1 MNKSLL
7 LLILL
12 FLVSGVINGQ
22 LKVRKSYYPDGKVYS
37 RESFVDGI
45 YEGKS
50 QWFYPNGNL
59 KTEKEFSQGKL
70 NGWLRYYYETGI
82 IKEEHHVTDGVLD
95 GLSNYYYENGGL
107 KESRNYR
114 DGILISR
121 HLVEYD
127 STYQV
132 DLKVQSVVEKKEK
145 NKYEGEFLCDADIC
159 PEPVGGMEAIEK
171 KLVYPEHAKLYG
183 LEGDVL
189 VVAKIDEK
197 GNVTDVKIAR
207 GIGLGCDE
215 AAKKAVLSTKFIPAQ
230 NNGKVISSEVAF
242 KVKFHLS
249 EKPQF
254 VSHSSP
260 IKNKTEKEDLK
271 KYLTPK
277 IKSDTVKTMESE
289 VNGNKK
295 LTYISCEIEKCPKPK
310 GGLEAILNK
319 LNYPLLAKRL
329 KIEGKVIIEAEIDEF
344 GFVLDAKIF
353 EGIGYGCDEA
363 AEIAILKTEFIPG
376 ESNGKPVQ
384 TKIQISI
391 PFILPENKN

>member
-12 FLVSGVINGQ
+12 FLVSGVTNGQ

-50 QWFYPNGNL
+50 QWFYPSGNL
-59 KTEKEFSQGKL
+59 KMEKEFSQGKL

-82 IKEEHHVTDGVLD
+82 IKEEHHVADGVLD

-159 PEPVGGMEAIEK
+159 PEPVGGLKAIEE

-189 VVAKIDEK
+189 IVAKIDK
-197 GNVTDVKIAR
+197 RGNVIDVKVAK

-215 AAKKAVLSTKFIPAQ
+215 EAKKAVMATKFIPAQ
-230 NNGKVISSEVAF
+230 KNGKVISSEVAF
-242 KVKFHLS
+242 KVKFRLKD
-249 EKPQF
+249 KPQF
-254 VSHSSP
+254 VSHSAP
-260 IKNKTEKEDLK
+260 IKAKSAGEDLK
-271 KYLTPK
+271 KYLSVK
-277 IKSDTVKTMESE
+277 IKKDSTINYNGEVKR
-289 VNGNKK
+289 NKK
-295 LTYISCEIEKCPKPK
+295 LTYISCDIDKCPEPK
-310 GGLEAILNK
+310 GGLEAILQN
-319 LNYPLLAKRL
+319 LNYPLLAKRK
-329 KIEGKVIIEAEIDEF
+329 KIEGKVKIQAKIDEF
-344 GFVLDAKIF
+344 GFVLDTKVV

-363 AEIAILKTEFIPG
+363 AESAILKTEFIPG
-376 ESNGKPVQ
+376 EKEGKNVPAE
-384 TKIQISI
+384 ILISV
-391 PFILPENKN
+391 PFVLPENQK